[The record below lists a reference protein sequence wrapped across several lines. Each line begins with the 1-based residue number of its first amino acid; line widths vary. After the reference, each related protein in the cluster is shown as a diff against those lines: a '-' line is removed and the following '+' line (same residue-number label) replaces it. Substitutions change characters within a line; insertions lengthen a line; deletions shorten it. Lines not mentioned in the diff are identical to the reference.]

1 MTDWVTKSK
10 RANRKAV
17 DWLLLKLEKEVKDL
31 ERQLEASQ
39 AEAQEWKEKFLKV
52 CDKVNN
58 DRITEASS

>member
-31 ERQLEASQ
+31 ERKLEATQ
-39 AEAQEWKEKFLKV
+39 AEAQEWKQKYLDLKEKE
-52 CDKVNN
+52 
-58 DRITEASS
+58 EASS